1 MQILSAG
8 VSLPYMSAMESTF
21 FFFNAVGSFFSGN
34 LGDGYHPPSVIG
46 IGLLGSGL
54 STLLLT
60 IGFWNNLQNAN
71 PIVSNV
77 FFLTVWMFHG
87 LMQSTG
93 GPNNTVIMGNWFGS
107 RNRGYIFGT
116 WTSHQ
121 YVGNILSA
129 IVAAAVLQWQS
140 PMFPWMWAL
149 LIPSISNICW
159 GVVCITSLPEKPETV
174 QLERPEFERSISMAS
189 RRAESTTTAEP
200 MAEADGSVRQEQKI

>member
-1 MQILSAG
+1 MQILGAG

-21 FFFNAVGSFFSGN
+21 FLFNAVGSFFAGF

-54 STLLLT
+54 SMLLLT
-60 IGFWNNLQNAN
+60 IGFWNNFQNDN
-71 PIVSNV
+71 SMVSNV

-93 GPNNTVIMGNWFGS
+93 GPNNTVVMGNWFGS

-116 WTSHQ
+116 WTCHQ
-121 YVGNILSA
+121 YIGNIVSA
-129 IVAAAVLQWQS
+129 AVASAVLQWQS

-159 GVVCITSLPEKPETV
+159 GVVCMTSLPEKPETV
-174 QLERPEFERSISMAS
+174 QLEIPEFERSNSIAS
-189 RRAESTTTAEP
+189 RRAETISTAAPPES
-200 MAEADGSVRQEQKI
+200 DVSVSYDIFC